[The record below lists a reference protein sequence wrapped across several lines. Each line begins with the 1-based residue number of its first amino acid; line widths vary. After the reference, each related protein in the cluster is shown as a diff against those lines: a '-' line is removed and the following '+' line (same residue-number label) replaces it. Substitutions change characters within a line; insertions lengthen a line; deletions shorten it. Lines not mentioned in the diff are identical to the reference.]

1 MAASDPGLR
10 NRQRKGIISMSK
22 DAFAFW
28 DRNGKLT
35 YNEGPVRIYN
45 VDGEDYLFV
54 GPVMYAST
62 IERDWYGRNVYPRA
76 RGKCLEIGL
85 GLGVASKVIL
95 ANKRVRHLLTI
106 EKQAE
111 VIQAFGRPL
120 PRHNILEKNVYE
132 WIVGVAESVDLFEPF
147 YDFIFVDHY
156 TDMEEDYD
164 DLKNLQE
171 MLLPLLKQ
179 NGSLVFWID
188 ENAPEED
195 QCLIR
200 SLWI

>member
-1 MAASDPGLR
+1 
-10 NRQRKGIISMSK
+10 MSK
-22 DAFAFW
+22 GTFHFW
-28 DRNGKLT
+28 NENGKLT
-35 YNEGPVRIYN
+35 YQEGDVRIYN

-54 GPVMYAST
+54 GPVMYASS
-62 IERDWYGRNVYPRA
+62 IERKWYVKNVHGKA

-95 ANKRVRHLLTI
+95 ANSDVRHLLTV
-106 EKQAE
+106 EKEPE
-111 VIQAFGRPL
+111 VIKAFGRPL
-120 PRHNILEKNVYE
+120 PRHNILEKDVHE
-132 WIVGVAESVDLFEPF
+132 WVLNIFEVQKFSEPF

-171 MLLPLLKQ
+171 MLRPLLKVGG
-179 NGSLVFWID
+179 NMVFWID
-188 ENAPEED
+188 ENAPPED
-195 QCLIR
+195 QFLIR